1 MTWLLLLLIVAYVLI
16 ALFARRLSVR
26 MPLYFAL
33 IIHVSLLGWLMSSIS
48 WVDPKVGLV
57 GVSWLLMA
65 GIIWFINSPK
75 IRSLVPALVASTAF
89 MLTMALLAPSSISSI
104 DDVQLWISI
113 HLLLI
118 LIGYLGCVLGGVLGG
133 SYIFVS
139 AKLKSRNLKEIR
151 RYPTLTT
158 IAKYNFLSIG
168 YGTIGLLAGI
178 VMGVFWA
185 LSVDQFRW
193 DVTWVMSFLML
204 GWYSIGL
211 VGHLMGKQARWN
223 AWFSVVGLGLLSVF
237 FVFTSLIG
245 SWHLGVL
252 G

>member
-16 ALFARRLSVR
+16 ALFAVALVR

-33 IIHVSLLGWLMSSIS
+33 IIHVSLLGWLMSSIC

-89 MLTMALLAPSSISSI
+89 MLTMALLAPSSVSSI

-118 LIGYLGCVLGGVLGG
+118 LIGYLGWYWVGCLVVYL
-133 SYIFVS
+133 
-139 AKLKSRNLKEIR
+139 
-151 RYPTLTT
+151 
-158 IAKYNFLSIG
+158 
-168 YGTIGLLAGI
+168 
-178 VMGVFWA
+178 
-185 LSVDQFRW
+185 FRK
-193 DVTWVMSFLML
+193 T
-204 GWYSIGL
+204 
-211 VGHLMGKQARWN
+211 
-223 AWFSVVGLGLLSVF
+223 
-237 FVFTSLIG
+237 
-245 SWHLGVL
+245 
-252 G
+252 